1 MYVVWAHNRKEE
13 EKPFPLG
20 ADYVFLGGSL
30 FSAVVAFQCDNV
42 HTYRTTYYLEY
53 AANITSSLA
62 KPLMI
67 LLL

>member
-1 MYVVWAHNRKEE
+1 MYVVWAQLKGRRKAI
-13 EKPFPLG
+13 G
-20 ADYVFLGGSL
+20 ANYVFLGGSL